1 MAESNIND
9 TGRDIW
15 SLMSLDDLVSAI
27 TSLGHRIDQLK
38 DDSWRLN
45 RKTKSSSSCWSEVIN
60 RLKLDDNEKIHHT
73 LCKIWHEHRHR
84 IHDLVQKKKKEI
96 NSNEMK
102 EGDSDDRN
110 ETENGSVAKK
120 IIATLPSEPSLLLH
134 EPPNTRAYQK
144 AAASGNS
151 TGGVLKPMK
160 EQNQS
165 LLYTIMFKDGTDPN
179 ENVPLAHAIL
189 TDHTV
194 PGIGYFLGN
203 VIHSVNQVT
212 TKKKLR
218 PPSFIVI
225 DFSAAL
231 MNTAPQ

>member
-1 MAESNIND
+1 
-9 TGRDIW
+9 
-15 SLMSLDDLVSAI
+15 
-27 TSLGHRIDQLK
+27 
-38 DDSWRLN
+38 
-45 RKTKSSSSCWSEVIN
+45 
-60 RLKLDDNEKIHHT
+60 
-73 LCKIWHEHRHR
+73 
-84 IHDLVQKKKKEI
+84 
-96 NSNEMK
+96 MK

-144 AAASGNS
+144 AAASGSKRANEIGPVATFRELVEVADEKMLAADS